1 VIQSPLISNI
11 GGYINGQW
19 AQSASGESM
28 PVIDRATGEH
38 LADVPCMGEAE
49 AQKAVE
55 AAVAA
60 LNVRASAQQRR
71 EWLLALHQ
79 VLLDNKEELA
89 RIITLEHGKPLKES
103 RVEVEYAAGF
113 QRFFADQL
121 DRLEPETLPGAIRD
135 CQWVVHRRPVGVAGL
150 ITPWNFPLAMLAKK
164 IAPALAAGCSIVVKP
179 ASITPLITVALAELI
194 DRLNLPAGKFNLVLG
209 HPKPIAKVLCS
220 HPAVRLISFTGS
232 TEIGK
237 QLIHDTSPYVKRL
250 SLELGGN
257 APFIVF
263 EDADIDDAATQLIAN
278 KFRAGGQTCVCA
290 NRVYVHRRIEQ
301 PFIEAVVERVR
312 KLRVGNGLDPTTDI
326 GPLINRA
333 AFDKVAA
340 HVADAISHG
349 ANRLAGDDPAPPRQ
363 DWGAFYPPTVLTNIR
378 PEMRICREET
388 FGPVLPIATFD
399 NEDTVVDEANGTPY
413 GLAAYI
419 FTRDAG
425 RADRVVPQMRFG
437 HVGLNTG
444 SGPTPEAPFGGMKQS
459 GFGREGGFEGLL
471 EFCETQTVAAGG

>member
-194 DRLNLPAGKFNLVLG
+194 DRLNLPAGQS
-209 HPKPIAKVLCS
+209 PRCC
-220 HPAVRLISFTGS
+220 AVIRRCGS
-232 TEIGK
+232 
-237 QLIHDTSPYVKRL
+237 SASR
-250 SLELGGN
+250 
-257 APFIVF
+257 
-263 EDADIDDAATQLIAN
+263 
-278 KFRAGGQTCVCA
+278 GQQ
-290 NRVYVHRRIEQ
+290 R
-301 PFIEAVVERVR
+301 
-312 KLRVGNGLDPTTDI
+312 
-326 GPLINRA
+326 
-333 AFDKVAA
+333 
-340 HVADAISHG
+340 S
-349 ANRLAGDDPAPPRQ
+349 
-363 DWGAFYPPTVLTNIR
+363 
-378 PEMRICREET
+378 
-388 FGPVLPIATFD
+388 
-399 NEDTVVDEANGTPY
+399 
-413 GLAAYI
+413 
-419 FTRDAG
+419 
-425 RADRVVPQMRFG
+425 
-437 HVGLNTG
+437 G
-444 SGPTPEAPFGGMKQS
+444 SS
-459 GFGREGGFEGLL
+459 
-471 EFCETQTVAAGG
+471 